1 MAHFFIRV
9 QCRPPAQTKFHS
21 GGWELIA
28 GAHTRNSIYLD
39 SGGHI
44 NVASGR
50 GHNHCSLLSK

>member
-39 SGGHI
+39 SGVI
-44 NVASGR
+44 
-50 GHNHCSLLSK
+50 